1 MAKDVLITREGLEE
15 LKAELDYLKA
25 EKRLEI
31 AEKIKVARSFGDLSE
46 NSEYDE
52 AKNDQAKLENRI
64 NEIETILK
72 HHKIIEETSS
82 RSKVVNVGTRVL
94 LLDVELGEETEYKIV
109 GSAEAD
115 PLNGKLSDESPIG
128 VALIGHKEGETVV
141 ATTPQGD
148 LEFKIVKIV
157 KKKKS

>member
-1 MAKDVLITREGLEE
+1 MAKEILITKEGLDE
-15 LKAELDYLKA
+15 LRAELDYLKA

-72 HHKIIEETSS
+72 HYKIIDEGST
-82 RSKVVNVGTRVL
+82 RSKIVNVGTKVKV
-94 LLDVELGEETEYKIV
+94 LDVELDEETEYKIV

-115 PLNGKLSDESPIG
+115 PLNGKISDESPIG
-128 VALIGHKEGETVV
+128 KALLGHKEGETVV
-141 ATTPQGD
+141 ANTPQGD
-148 LEFKIVKIV
+148 LEFKIVKII
-157 KKKKS
+157 KKK

>member
-1 MAKDVLITREGLEE
+1 MAKDILITKEGLDE

-31 AEKIKVARSFGDLSE
+31 AEKIKIARSFGDLSE

-72 HHKIIEETSS
+72 HYKIIEEGST
-82 RSKVVNVGTRVL
+82 RSKIVNVGTKVKV
-94 LLDVELGEETEYKIV
+94 LDVELDEETEYKIV
-109 GSAEAD
+109 GFAEAD
-115 PLNGKLSDESPIG
+115 PLNGRISDESPIG
-128 VALIGHKEGETVV
+128 MALLGHKEGETVV
-141 ATTPQGD
+141 AATPQGD
-148 LEFKIVKIV
+148 LEFKIVKII
-157 KKKKS
+157 KKK

>member
-72 HHKIIEETSS
+72 HHKIIEETSP

>member
-1 MAKDVLITREGLEE
+1 MAKDILITKEGLDE

-31 AEKIKVARSFGDLSE
+31 AEKIKIARSFGDLSE

-72 HHKIIEETSS
+72 HYKIIEEGST
-82 RSKVVNVGTRVL
+82 RSKIVNVGTKVKV
-94 LLDVELGEETEYKIV
+94 LDVELDEETEYKIV

-115 PLNGKLSDESPIG
+115 PLNGRISDESPIG
-128 VALIGHKEGETVV
+128 KALLGHKEGETVV
-141 ATTPQGD
+141 AATPQGD
-148 LEFKIVKIV
+148 LEFKIVKII
-157 KKKKS
+157 KKK

>member
-1 MAKDVLITREGLEE
+1 MAKDILITKEGLDE
-15 LKAELDYLKA
+15 LRAELDYLKA

-31 AEKIKVARSFGDLSE
+31 AEKIKIARSFGDLSE

-72 HHKIIEETSS
+72 HYKIIEEGST
-82 RSKVVNVGTRVL
+82 RSKIVNVGTKVKV
-94 LLDVELGEETEYKIV
+94 LDVELDEETEYKIV

-115 PLNGKLSDESPIG
+115 PLNGRISDESPIG
-128 VALIGHKEGETVV
+128 MALLGHKEGETVV
-141 ATTPQGD
+141 AATPQGD
-148 LEFKIVKIV
+148 LEFKIVKII
-157 KKKKS
+157 KKK

>member
-1 MAKDVLITREGLEE
+1 MAKDILITKEGLEE
-15 LKAELDYLKA
+15 LRAELDYLKA

-72 HHKIIEETSS
+72 HHKIIEEGSS
-82 RSKVVNVGTRVL
+82 RSKVVNVGTRVKI
-94 LLDVELGEETEYKIV
+94 LDIELDEETEYKIV

-115 PLNGKLSDESPIG
+115 PVNGKLSDESPIG
-128 VALIGHKEGETVV
+128 AALLGHKEGETVV
-141 ATTPQGD
+141 ASTPQGD

-157 KKKKS
+157 KKK

>member
-1 MAKDVLITREGLEE
+1 MAKEILITKEGLEE
-15 LKAELDYLKA
+15 LRAELDYLKA

-46 NSEYDE
+46 NAEYDE

-72 HHKIIEETSS
+72 HHKLIDEPSN
-82 RSKVVNVGTRVL
+82 RSKIINVGTRVKV
-94 LLDVELGEETEYKIV
+94 LDVEFDEEMEYKIV
-109 GSAEAD
+109 GAAEAD
-115 PLNGKLSDESPIG
+115 PLNGKISDESPIG
-128 VALIGHKEGETVV
+128 SALIGHKEGETVV
-141 ATTPQGD
+141 ASTPQGD

-157 KKKKS
+157 KKK

>member
-1 MAKDVLITREGLEE
+1 MAKEILITKEGLDE
-15 LKAELDYLKA
+15 LRAELDYLKA

-72 HHKIIEETSS
+72 HYKIIDEGST
-82 RSKVVNVGTRVL
+82 RSKIVNVGTKVKV
-94 LLDVELGEETEYKIV
+94 LDVEFDEETEYKIV

-115 PLNGKLSDESPIG
+115 PLNGKISDESPIG
-128 VALIGHKEGETVV
+128 KALLGHKEGETVV
-141 ATTPQGD
+141 ANTPQGD
-148 LEFKIVKIV
+148 LEFKIVKII
-157 KKKKS
+157 KKK

>member
-1 MAKDVLITREGLEE
+1 MAKDILITKEGLDE

-31 AEKIKVARSFGDLSE
+31 AEKIKIARSFGDLSE

-72 HHKIIEETSS
+72 HYKIIEEGST
-82 RSKVVNVGTRVL
+82 RSKIVNVGTKVKV
-94 LLDVELGEETEYKIV
+94 LDVELDEETEYKIV

-115 PLNGKLSDESPIG
+115 PLNGRISDESPIG
-128 VALIGHKEGETVV
+128 MALLGHKEGETVV
-141 ATTPQGD
+141 AATPQGD
-148 LEFKIVKIV
+148 LEFKIVKII
-157 KKKKS
+157 KKK

>member
-1 MAKDVLITREGLEE
+1 MAKDILITKEGLDE

-31 AEKIKVARSFGDLSE
+31 AEKIKIARSFGDLSE

-72 HHKIIEETSS
+72 HYKIIEEGST
-82 RSKVVNVGTRVL
+82 RSKIVNVGTKVKV
-94 LLDVELGEETEYKIV
+94 LDVELDEETEYKIV

-115 PLNGKLSDESPIG
+115 PLNGKISDESPIG
-128 VALIGHKEGETVV
+128 MALLGHKEGETVV
-141 ATTPQGD
+141 AATPQGD
-148 LEFKIVKIV
+148 LEFKIVKII
-157 KKKKS
+157 KKK

>member
-1 MAKDVLITREGLEE
+1 MAKDILITKEGLEE
-15 LKAELDYLKA
+15 LRAELDYLKA

-72 HHKIIEETSS
+72 HYKIIEETST
-82 RSKVVNVGTRVL
+82 RSKVVNIGTRVK

-115 PLNGKLSDESPIG
+115 PMNGKLSDESPIG
-128 VALIGHKEGETVV
+128 MALLGHKEGETVV
-141 ATTPQGD
+141 AATPQGD
-148 LEFKIVKIV
+148 LEFKIVKII
-157 KKKKS
+157 KKK

>member
-1 MAKDVLITREGLEE
+1 MAKEILITKEGLDE

-31 AEKIKVARSFGDLSE
+31 AEKIKIARSFGDLSE

-72 HHKIIEETSS
+72 HYKIIDEGST
-82 RSKVVNVGTRVL
+82 RSKIVNVGTKVKV
-94 LLDVELGEETEYKIV
+94 LDVELDEETEYKIV

-115 PLNGKLSDESPIG
+115 PLNGKISDESPIG
-128 VALIGHKEGETVV
+128 KALLGHKEGETVV
-141 ATTPQGD
+141 ANTPQGD
-148 LEFKIVKIV
+148 LEFKIVKII
-157 KKKKS
+157 KKK

>member
-1 MAKDVLITREGLEE
+1 MAKEILITKEGLDE

-72 HHKIIEETSS
+72 HYKIIDEGST
-82 RSKVVNVGTRVL
+82 RSKIVNVGTKVKV
-94 LLDVELGEETEYKIV
+94 LDVELDEETEYKIV

-115 PLNGKLSDESPIG
+115 PLNGKISDESPIG
-128 VALIGHKEGETVV
+128 KALLGHKEGETVV
-141 ATTPQGD
+141 ANTPQGD
-148 LEFKIVKIV
+148 LEFKIVKII
-157 KKKKS
+157 KKK

>member
-1 MAKDVLITREGLEE
+1 MAKDILITKEGLDE

-31 AEKIKVARSFGDLSE
+31 AEKIKIARSFGDLSE

-72 HHKIIEETSS
+72 HYKIIDEGST
-82 RSKVVNVGTRVL
+82 RSKIVNVGTKVKV
-94 LLDVELGEETEYKIV
+94 LDVELDEETEYKIV

-115 PLNGKLSDESPIG
+115 PLNGKISDESPIG
-128 VALIGHKEGETVV
+128 MALLGHKEGETVV
-141 ATTPQGD
+141 ANTPQGD
-148 LEFKIVKIV
+148 LEFKIVKII
-157 KKKKS
+157 KKK

>member
-1 MAKDVLITREGLEE
+1 MAKDILITKEGLDE
-15 LKAELDYLKA
+15 LRAELDYLKA

-31 AEKIKVARSFGDLSE
+31 AEKIKIARSFGDLSE

-72 HHKIIEETSS
+72 HYKIIEEGST
-82 RSKVVNVGTRVL
+82 RSKIVNVGTKVKV
-94 LLDVELGEETEYKIV
+94 LDVELDEETEYKIV

-115 PLNGKLSDESPIG
+115 PLNGKISDESPIG
-128 VALIGHKEGETVV
+128 MALLGHKEGETVV
-141 ATTPQGD
+141 AATPQGD
-148 LEFKIVKIV
+148 LEFKIVKII
-157 KKKKS
+157 KKK